1 METVILVVVTYLFV
15 WACFRVLGKR
25 ELTKMAPFEFVTL
38 LLIPQMFSRALT
50 RQDYSITNAIVAAST
65 LLALVFFTSLLVYR
79 VPRFAAI
86 VLPKSTI
93 LVDNGQFIESHL
105 NQERIS
111 PVEVFDAM
119 HRFGIEHLA
128 DVRWA
133 LLQPTGKIAIVPKS
147 AVR

>member
-1 METVILVVVTYLFV
+1 METVLLVLVTYIFV

-50 RQDYSITNAIVAAST
+50 RQDYSITNAIIGAST
-65 LLALVFFTSLLVYR
+65 LLALVFLTSLLVYR
-79 VPRFAAI
+79 IPRFAS
-86 VLPKSTI
+86 VVMPKSTI
-93 LVDNGQFIESHL
+93 LVDNGQFIEAHL

-119 HRFGIEHLA
+119 HRSGIEHLA

-133 LLQPTGKIAIVPKS
+133 LLQPTGKIAVIPMS

>member
-1 METVILVVVTYLFV
+1 METVILVTVTYFFV

-50 RQDYSITNAIVAAST
+50 RQDYSITNAIIAAST
-65 LLALVFFTSLLVYR
+65 LLLLVFLTSVLVYQS
-79 VPRFAAI
+79 PRFAAI

-93 LVDNGQFIESHL
+93 LVDNGHFIESHL

-119 HRFGIEHLA
+119 HRSGIERLEE
-128 DVRWA
+128 VRWA
-133 LLQPTGKIAIVPKS
+133 LLQANGKIAIVPTS